1 MKNFKQS
8 QGFQKAMQAKRDEA
22 AKVKE
27 YYENWPW
34 KEDLKMARKAY
45 DDAIVRQE
53 EVKGILPF

>member
-27 YYENWPW
+27 YYEN
-34 KEDLKMARKAY
+34 
-45 DDAIVRQE
+45 
-53 EVKGILPF
+53 